1 MSDLISASSLLMAV
15 VAVLFSLWYGELN
28 RLIQAKVAKYADDNK
43 ALKAE
48 ISNALISKSLPL
60 AIISVLVPLT
70 FAPIVWSFLVES
82 WQLFNSHGLPT
93 LETYDAIKTAFCLVF
108 WVTVGLAIYS
118 VALLVKLEK
127 KRQAVSR

>member
-93 LETYDAIKTAFCLVF
+93 LETYDATKTAFCLVF

-118 VALLVKLEK
+118 VVLLVKLEE

>member
-48 ISNALISKSLPL
+48 ISNALLSKSLPL

-93 LETYDAIKTAFCLVF
+93 LETYDAAKTAFCLVF

-127 KRQAVSR
+127 KRQAVSQ